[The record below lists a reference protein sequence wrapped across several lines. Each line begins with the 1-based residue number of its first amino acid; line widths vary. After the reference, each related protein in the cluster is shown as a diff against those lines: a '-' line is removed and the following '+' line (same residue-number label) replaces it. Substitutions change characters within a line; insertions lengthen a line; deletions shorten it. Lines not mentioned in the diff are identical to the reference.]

1 MRLLNDDLLKHT
13 PADKPH
19 NPGVLKIYKYSKSNL
34 LDNRFVYSGLA
45 GFCRMLL
52 GRNTPGRWAVRLV
65 GVLLAAAWAGS
76 AAGQADA
83 RAPALA
89 ATDGESAFDWVQDW
103 VRADAGVPGR
113 DALPDRPVTGVFGVY
128 VTLRDEGRVMG
139 RGQALRE
146 DVDATVDR
154 PGPPVQLAE
163 LLAAATVQALD
174 QMRDKMMQRAVE
186 IGLNDPD
193 LFKQGY
199 LAARQRVQVD
209 VQIGHNLESI
219 VLPIDGEDAAVFA
232 TFAPGFHGL
241 RMAGNIAAAPDYA
254 WPATELSRNTTPIR
268 LILRLLDEQGYDPDD
283 LPLVAR
289 ADGPS
294 LQRFEVLHLVR
305 PRPAQ
310 PMRMLTRGNMVLQQQ
325 VIDQRTID
333 GLAERVARYLDRL
346 IDQQPG
352 GRWTVRGTY
361 QPSMERYAP
370 QRAEPRQAALV
381 CYALMRHARI
391 KLDAEDGGKA
401 ITGRAQ
407 RVLELVEQ
415 LESSALPE
423 PGKPKHLTAAFLLM
437 ALCESPINL
446 DPPLIA
452 LRDRLGNALI
462 EMRHPD
468 GGGFRVMADEDRRL
482 PRASAAV
489 VTAALAAW
497 YEQTRKR
504 ERVGPIWAVLDDL
517 MAVNADDAR
526 VVDLVWVSIALSKAG
541 TLLAEHHPQ
550 TDQATQQLAAWK
562 STMAEQAAL
571 LGEQQVR
578 GNPVLGPNDVIG
590 GFLLTPAPPGSPPNP
605 TWQSTMPLTIIAVSL
620 RDPTIVP
627 PQRNFGPLLTAG
639 LGARFIGQLILTES
653 SAFYMRDVR
662 PALGGVRNTLWD
674 NTLYP
679 DCSSMA
685 LLALAELEQTLQQL
699 EPAD

>member
-1 MRLLNDDLLKHT
+1 MLPLGNTAGIWALV
-13 PADKPH
+13 
-19 NPGVLKIYKYSKSNL
+19 VLA
-34 LDNRFVYSGLA
+34 FV
-45 GFCRMLL
+45 L
-52 GRNTPGRWAVRLV
+52 G
-65 GVLLAAAWAGS
+65 LAAASPAL
-76 AAGQADA
+76 AQADA
-83 RAPALA
+83 SAPALA
-89 ATDGESAFDWVQDW
+89 QADGEAAFDWVQDW
-103 VRADAGVPGR
+103 VRSEQGVPGD
-113 DALPDRPVTGVFGVY
+113 DALPDRPVSGVFGVY

-146 DVDATVDR
+146 DVDATIDR

-163 LLAAATVQALD
+163 LLSAATVQALD
-174 QMRDKMMQRAVE
+174 QMRDKMMERAVE

-219 VLPIDGEDAAVFA
+219 VLPIDGEEAAVFA

-241 RMAGNIAAAPDYA
+241 RMSGNIGGAPDYA

-268 LILRLLDEQGYDPDD
+268 LVLRLLQAQGYDPDD

-289 ADGPS
+289 ADGPG
-294 LQRFEVLHLVR
+294 LQRFEVLHVVR

-310 PMRMLTRGNMVLQQQ
+310 PARQLTRGNMVLPQQ

-333 GLAERVARYLDRL
+333 GLAERVARYLDQL
-346 IDQQPG
+346 IAQQPG
-352 GRWTVRGTY
+352 GRWAVRGTY

-370 QRAEPRQAALV
+370 QWAEPREAALIG
-381 CYALMRHARI
+381 YALMRHARI
-391 KLDAEDGGKA
+391 KLDAEQGGQA
-401 ITGRAQ
+401 LRGRAE

-415 LESSALPE
+415 LERSALPE

-446 DPPLIA
+446 DPPLIK
-452 LRDRLGNALI
+452 LRDRLGEALI
-462 EMRHPD
+462 DLHHPE
-468 GGGFRVMADEDRRL
+468 GGGFRVMAKADQRL

-489 VTAALAAW
+489 VSAALASW
-497 YEQTRKR
+497 YDQTRQR
-504 ERVGPIWAVLDDL
+504 ARIEPVWSVLADL
-517 MAVNADDAR
+517 MKVNADDPR
-526 VVDLVWVSIALSKAG
+526 VVDLVWVGVALSKAG
-541 TLLAEHHPQ
+541 TLMAKNHPEP
-550 TDQATQQLAAWK
+550 DPAAKQLAAWK
-562 STMAEQAAL
+562 QLLAEQSAL

-578 GNPVLGPNDVIG
+578 GKPVLGPSDVIG
-590 GFLLTPAPPGSPPNP
+590 GFILTQAPPGSPPNP
-605 TWQSTMPLTIIAVSL
+605 TWQSAMPLTIIAMGL
-620 RDPTIVP
+620 RDPEIVAP
-627 PQRNFGPLLTAG
+627 ERSFGPLLSAG
-639 LGARFIGQLILTES
+639 LGARFVGQLILTES
-653 SAFYMRDVR
+653 SAFYMRDVS

-685 LLALAELEQTLQQL
+685 LLALAELELTLKQL